1 VTCWFVARSTLA
13 CVPMRAVKGRVYLSV
28 SGFGGIKQ
36 VLNLALAIWSNAMRK
51 AFSGIVAK

>member
-1 VTCWFVARSTLA
+1 
-13 CVPMRAVKGRVYLSV
+13 MRAVKGRVYLSV